1 MQVFGEH
8 YFNTFSNTVRYDT
21 LRTLLSIA
29 ASMDLTLTSLDIKTA
44 YLNGYIEP
52 GVKLYLRFPR
62 GWKFTKN
69 GDSWDY
75 EYTGDFQKTRGKPE
89 QAFRLVKAMYG
100 LKQGGAVWE
109 EELRNFL
116 LSLGAVQSTVDPCLW
131 RYSES
136 GKMILFVVYVE
147 TTSSW
152 HALASTS
159 AMHSSSSLVTSS
171 HCATTGRS
179 PGSSVRRSRKTYEQV
194 PSSFTNSDTRVVP
207 CTDEISN
214 VTPLAER

>member
-69 GDSWDY
+69 GESWDY

-116 LSLGAVQSTVDPCLW
+116 LSLGAVQSPVDQCLW

-136 GKMILFVVYVE
+136 GKMILFVVYVDDIPR
-147 TTSSW
+147 
-152 HALASTS
+152 
-159 AMHSSSSLVTSS
+159 
-171 HCATTGRS
+171 G
-179 PGSSVRRSRKTYEQV
+179 
-194 PSSFTNSDTRVVP
+194 
-207 CTDEISN
+207 
-214 VTPLAER
+214 

>member
-29 ASMDLTLTSLDIKTA
+29 ASMDLILTSLDIKTA

-75 EYTGDFQKTRGKPE
+75 ESTPATSKRHAGSPNRHF
-89 QAFRLVKAMYG
+89 
-100 LKQGGAVWE
+100 VW
-109 EELRNFL
+109 
-116 LSLGAVQSTVDPCLW
+116 
-131 RYSES
+131 
-136 GKMILFVVYVE
+136 
-147 TTSSW
+147 
-152 HALASTS
+152 
-159 AMHSSSSLVTSS
+159 
-171 HCATTGRS
+171 
-179 PGSSVRRSRKTYEQV
+179 SRQ
-194 PSSFTNSDTRVVP
+194 
-207 CTDEISN
+207 CT
-214 VTPLAER
+214 A